1 MRQKQIAGFG
11 LAFLGA
17 ILFSSKA
24 VFIKLAYQYE
34 VDPVTLLS
42 LRMLFSLPFF
52 VGTLF
57 FQSYEEEKKTF
68 KWKHWLGFAS
78 CAIMGYYLA
87 SLMDFIGLQYL
98 TASLERVLLF
108 IYPTFVILLSALF
121 LRKKITLVQLAA
133 LAITYTGILIIFY
146 EKLHI
151 NWDTMLIIGALWVIG
166 AAITYAGYMVGS
178 EFYMRKMGSVKFTAL
193 AMTIA
198 CSTVVFHY
206 SAVNGTPEIFQLPWP
221 VYGYVMLIAIF
232 ATVIPSFLISEA
244 ISRVGAGS
252 VSIVSSIG
260 PVSTMVLA
268 YILLAERYTFWQIV
282 GTLVVIGGILLITLM
297 KEKAK

>member
-1 MRQKQIAGFG
+1 MRQKQLVGFG
-11 LAFLGA
+11 LALVGA
-17 ILFSSKA
+17 FFFSSKA

-34 VDPVTLLS
+34 VDPVSLLT
-42 LRMLFSLPFF
+42 LRMLFALPFF

-57 FQSYEEEKKTF
+57 YQSYAEERKRF
-68 KWKHWLGFAS
+68 KWKDWVALGAF
-78 CAIMGYYLA
+78 AIMGYYLA

-108 IYPTFVILLSALF
+108 IYPTFVMLLSALF
-121 LRKKITLVQLAA
+121 LRKRITSIQLVA

-146 EKLHI
+146 EKLSI
-151 NWDTMLIIGALWVIG
+151 SWDTLLIIGALWVVG
-166 AAITYAGYMVGS
+166 AAITYAVYLVGS
-178 EFYMRKMGSVKFTAL
+178 EYYMRRIGSVKFTAL

-206 SAVNGTPEIFQLPWP
+206 TAVNGSWEIFQFPLA
-221 VYGYVMLIAIF
+221 VYIYVLMIAIF

-244 ISRVGAGS
+244 IARIGAGN

-260 PVSTMVLA
+260 PVSTMLLA
-268 YILLAERYTFWQIV
+268 YLLLGERYTFWQVV
-282 GTLVVIGGILLITLM
+282 GTLIVIGGILLITLM
-297 KEKAK
+297 KGKT